1 MATLTALHLPSRV
14 HIPGHSVNRSAVSSG
29 VMVLLVYLFA
39 GLPIQIG
46 VMTQLGVPAP
56 EASSW
61 FFITWMTTGLFSLA
75 LSLFTRQPVSV
86 NLSIP
91 ALVFLAGVAGGFSL
105 PEILGANLVVGVAA
119 ISLSIFRLNE
129 VFSRLVPPQ
138 IAIGVFAG
146 GILAFIVKTA
156 HLASADLAV
165 AAPALGGFVVVYAI
179 WRNHLL
185 AVAVA
190 AAAGFMGALASGAHP
205 AANGFSLPQVSAP
218 AFELD
223 PRAIVALGIPLLV
236 LTFGVGNLQAMAVL
250 RSEGYRVRGKL
261 FGIVAGF
268 ATVVNALG
276 GGHAAAVG
284 GSAMTLAARP
294 AAGPSGSRFWAIVVS
309 SLPVMVIALAAVPV
323 IAIVQGL
330 PVSYTLS
337 IGAFALVAPLS
348 HVIRKTVN
356 GPLRLGGITA
366 FVAAALPFQVA
377 GMPMAFWAIVAG
389 VAASAILE
397 HRGLLQAWRTGRE
410 ATE

>member
-1 MATLTALHLPSRV
+1 MATLTALHVHSRV
-14 HIPGHSVNRSAVSSG
+14 RIPGHNVNRSAVSAG
-29 VMVLLVYLFA
+29 IMVLLVYLFA

-75 LSLFTRQPVSV
+75 LSLFTRHPVSV

-91 ALVFLAGVAGGFSL
+91 ALVFLAAVAGGFSL

-119 ISLSIFRLNE
+119 IVLSLLRLNE
-129 VFSRLVPPQ
+129 VFSRLVPSQ

-146 GILAFIVKTA
+146 GMLAFIGKTA
-156 HLASADLAV
+156 HLASADLFV
-165 AAPALGGFVVVYAI
+165 AAPALGGFVLVYAI

-190 AAAGFMGALASGAHP
+190 AAAGFAGALVAGAQP
-205 AANGFSLPQVSAP
+205 AANGFSLPPISAP
-218 AFELD
+218 AFDLD
-223 PRAIVALGIPLLV
+223 PRAIFALGIPLLV
-236 LTFGVGNLQAMAVL
+236 LTFGVGNLQAVAVL
-250 RSEGYRVRGKL
+250 KSEGYRVRGRL
-261 FGIVAGF
+261 FGTVAGV

-284 GSAMTLAARP
+284 GSAMALAARP

-309 SLPVMVIALAAVPV
+309 SLPVVVIALAAVPV

-330 PVSYTLS
+330 QVSFTLS
-337 IGAFALVAPLS
+337 IGAFALIAPLV
-348 HVIRKTVN
+348 HVFGKTVS
-356 GPLRLGGITA
+356 GPLRLGGLTA
-366 FVAAALPFQVA
+366 FVIAALPFHAA
-377 GMPMAFWAIVAG
+377 GMPLAFWAIVAG

-397 HRGLLQAWRTGRE
+397 SRSLLQAWRTGGE
-410 ATE
+410 ATK